1 MVVYKRYEE
10 EYGYNQGIPV
20 PDRFYLSLLN
30 CVSIDD
36 YKTTLDH
43 YPQHF
48 APDGLNSE
56 MNYKVSLPTTV
67 QIKADYSL
75 QDRFYLNA
83 DLQLAMTCK
92 GQYNSNF

>member
-36 YKTTLDH
+36 YKTTLDY

-56 MNYKVSLPTTV
+56 MNYKSQFAYNCADQSRLFFEGSFLPECRFAAGDDMQKTV
-67 QIKADYSL
+67 Q
-75 QDRFYLNA
+75 Q
-83 DLQLAMTCK
+83 
-92 GQYNSNF
+92 